1 MIKHLPKFITR
12 NFQFKLIAVVVA
24 CAMWV
29 GVVYASDPPAITT
42 FNVQVQSAGVLHAGL
57 VLLRPI
63 GTLPVKIAGVSSD
76 VKSHQ
81 TASHLTAFANLSG
94 ISKVGRYEVPV
105 RVEESDPNVWIWSAP
120 QKVLVLVDRQA
131 TLSIPV
137 HLNITASPPSGYVVN
152 VGQSAITPAEV
163 TVTGPATVL
172 PHLQAEANVNL
183 TSIRTSLSFTE
194 PVKLL
199 NNPGPASTVTVNP
212 KDVTVAVVIDSETS
226 ERALPVIPTFAG
238 AGEPPSGYTV
248 TGIVVDPLTV
258 IVTGPASTL
267 TALTAVSTQ
276 PIDIAHATSSEAVN
290 VQVVAPGGTT
300 LSLSYVTVVIT
311 ITPVS
316 SPTPTPTPTPT
327 PGP

>member
-24 CAMWV
+24 CGMWV

-42 FNVQVQSAGVLHAGL
+42 FNVQVQSGGVLHPGL

-63 GTLPVKIAGVSSD
+63 GTVPVKIAGVSSA
-76 VKSHQ
+76 VKNPQ
-81 TASHLTAFANLSG
+81 TASHLTAFADLSG
-94 ISKVGRYEVPV
+94 ISKVGRYEVPLK
-105 RVEESDPNVWIWSAP
+105 VEESDPNVWIWSAP
-120 QKVLVLVDRQA
+120 QKILVLIDKRA

-137 HLNITASPPSGYVVN
+137 HLNVSSSPPPGYVVN
-152 VGQSAITPAEV
+152 VSQSAITPTDV

-172 PHLQAEANVNL
+172 ANLQAEASVNL
-183 TSIRTSLSFTE
+183 TAIRTSLSFTE
-194 PVKLL
+194 PVRLL
-199 NNPGPASTVTVNP
+199 NNPGPSSTVTVTP
-212 KDVTVAVVIDSETS
+212 KVVTVAVAIDSETS

-248 TGIVVDPLTV
+248 TAIEVNPLTV

-267 TALTAVSTQ
+267 AALTAVSTQ
-276 PIDIAHATSSEAVN
+276 PIDISHTTSSEAVTR
-290 VQVVAPGGTT
+290 QVLAPGGTT

-311 ITPVS
+311 ITPVVS
-316 SPTPTPTPTPT
+316 PSPTPTPTPSP
-327 PGP
+327 

>member
-24 CAMWV
+24 CGMWV

-42 FNVQVQSAGVLHAGL
+42 FNVQVQDGGVLHSGL

-63 GTLPVKIAGVSSD
+63 GTVPVKIAGVSSD
-76 VKSHQ
+76 VKSGQ
-81 TASHLTAFANLSG
+81 TASHLSAFADLNG
-94 ISKVGRYEVPV
+94 ITKVGRYEVPLKV
-105 RVEESDPNVWIWSAP
+105 QESDPNVWIWSAP
-120 QKVLVLVDRQA
+120 QKVLVLVDREA

-137 HLNITASPPSGYVVN
+137 HLNVSVSPPNGYVVN
-152 VGQSAITPAEV
+152 VGQSTITPANV

-172 PHLQAEANVNL
+172 ANLQAEANVNL
-183 TSIRTSLSFTE
+183 ASIRTSLSFTE
-194 PVKLL
+194 PVRLL
-199 NNPGPASTVTVNP
+199 NNPGPASTVTVTP
-212 KDVTVAVVIDSETS
+212 KDVTVAVAIDSETS
-226 ERALPVIPTFAG
+226 ERALPVIPTFSG

-267 TALTAVSTQ
+267 AALTSVSTQ
-276 PIDIAHATSSEAVN
+276 PIDISHTTSSESVTAYVL
-290 VQVVAPGGTT
+290 APGGTT

-311 ITPVS
+311 ITPVA

-327 PGP
+327 PSP

>member
-24 CAMWV
+24 CGMWV

-42 FNVQVQSAGVLHAGL
+42 FNVQVQSGGVLHAGL

-63 GTLPVKIAGVSSD
+63 GTVPVKIAGVSSQ
-76 VKSHQ
+76 VKNPQ
-81 TASHLTAFANLSG
+81 TASHLTAFADLSG
-94 ISKVGRYEVPV
+94 ISKVGRYQVPLK
-105 RVEESDPNVWIWSAP
+105 VEETDPNVWIWSAP
-120 QKVLVLVDRQA
+120 QRVLVLVDRQV

-137 HLNITASPPSGYVVN
+137 HLNVTTSPPPGYVVN
-152 VGQSAITPAEV
+152 VGQSAITPADV

-172 PHLQAEANVNL
+172 PHLQAEANVDL

-194 PVKLL
+194 PVRLL
-199 NNPGPASTVTVNP
+199 NNPGPSSTVVVTP

-248 TGIVVDPLTV
+248 TGIVVNPLTV

-267 TALTAVSTQ
+267 AALTSVSTQ
-276 PIDIAHATSSEAVN
+276 PIDIGHATASEAVN

-311 ITPVS
+311 ITPVAS
-316 SPTPTPTPTPT
+316 PTPTPTPT

>member
-12 NFQFKLIAVVVA
+12 NFQFKLIAVLVA
-24 CAMWV
+24 CGMWV

-42 FNVQVQSAGVLHAGL
+42 FNVQVQNAGILHAGL

-63 GTLPVKIAGVSSD
+63 GTVPVKIAGVSSD
-76 VKSHQ
+76 VRSQQAH
-81 TASHLTAFANLSG
+81 THLTAFADLGG
-94 ISKVGRYEVPV
+94 ITKVGRYEVPLK
-105 RVEESDPNVWIWSAP
+105 VEESDPNVWIWSAP
-120 QKVLVLVDRQA
+120 EKVLVLVDRQA

-152 VGQSAITPAEV
+152 VGRSTITPADV
-163 TVTGPATVL
+163 TVTGPATLL
-172 PHLQAEANVNL
+172 PRLQAEANVNL

-194 PVKLL
+194 PVRLL
-199 NNPGPASTVTVNP
+199 NNPEPASTVTVSP
-212 KDVTVAVVIDSETS
+212 KDVTVAVAIDSETS

-267 TALTAVSTQ
+267 ASLTSVSTQ
-276 PIDIAHATSSEAVN
+276 PIDIAHTTSSEAVTE
-290 VQVVAPGGTT
+290 QVLAPGGTT

-311 ITPVS
+311 ITPVAS
-316 SPTPTPTPTPT
+316 PTPSPTPTPTPTS
-327 PGP
+327 